1 LVPGGRSA
9 RFALHRDTGR
19 LEAEFVKDKRLL
31 FAFPHPDDESFGPGG
46 TIAKYAREGTDV
58 HYVCATRGEV
68 GTADAEM
75 LKPYEHLPEDQ
86 RLGALRGQ
94 ELRNAANILGLTGLH
109 YLGYRDSG
117 MPGTEPNRDPRAF
130 INADPDRVTG
140 QLVKIFRSVQPQVV
154 VTFDPFGGYGHPD
167 HIFIHH
173 RATEAFHAAGDS
185 ARYPE
190 AGAPYQP
197 QKLYWTVFPKR
208 LIKFF
213 VLILRVTRR
222 DPTKF
227 GRNGDIDLKEIAAH
241 DYPPTTHL
249 NVRRYY
255 AIKQEAS
262 ACHTSQLAGGPARF
276 GKIQKWFMMTEHF
289 RLVEPGANGKRLKE
303 RDLFE
308 GVKVSS

>member
-1 LVPGGRSA
+1 M
-9 RFALHRDTGR
+9 TQN
-19 LEAEFVKDKRLL
+19 KRLL

-46 TIAKYAREGTDV
+46 TIARYAHEGVAV

-68 GTADAEM
+68 GTVEAAM

-94 ELRNAANILGLTGLH
+94 ELRDAANILGLTGLH

-130 INADPDRVTG
+130 INANPERVTG
-140 QLVKIFRSVQPQVV
+140 QLVKILRAVQPQVV

-167 HIFIHH
+167 HIFIHQ
-173 RATEAFHAAGDS
+173 RVTEAFQAAGDA

-190 AGAPYQP
+190 AGAPYRP
-197 QKLYWTVFPKR
+197 QKLYWTVFPKS
-208 LIKFF
+208 LLKFF
-213 VLILRVTRR
+213 VMMLRVTRR

-241 DYPPTTHL
+241 DYPPTTYI
-249 NVRRYY
+249 NVRSYS
-255 AIKQEAS
+255 AIKQAAS
-262 ACHTSQLAGGPARF
+262 QCHLSQLSGGPDRM
-276 GKIQKWFMMTEHF
+276 GWVQKLFFTQETF
-289 RLVEPGANGKRLKE
+289 RLVEPEVSGKRLKE

-308 GVKVSS
+308 GVRV

>member
-1 LVPGGRSA
+1 
-9 RFALHRDTGR
+9 
-19 LEAEFVKDKRLL
+19 VKDKRLL

-46 TIAKYAREGTDV
+46 TIAKYAREGADV

-68 GTADAEM
+68 GTVDAEL

-94 ELRNAANILGLTGLH
+94 ELRAAADILQLTGLH

-117 MPGTEPNRDPRAF
+117 MTGSADNQDPRAF

-140 QLVKIFRSVQPQVV
+140 QLVKIIRTYQPQVI

-173 RATEAFHAAGDS
+173 RATEAFHAAGDA

-190 AGAPYQP
+190 AGTPYQP
-197 QKLYWTVFPKR
+197 QKLYWAVFPKR
-208 LIKFF
+208 AIKLF
-213 VLILRVTRR
+213 VLIMRLTRR

-227 GRNGDIDLKEIAAH
+227 GRNRDINLLDIAAH
-241 DYPPTTHL
+241 DYPATTRI
-249 NVRRYY
+249 NVRAYY
-255 AIKQEAS
+255 EIKQAAS
-262 ACHTSQLAGGPARF
+262 RCHVSQFSDGPMRYSAV
-276 GKIQKWFMMTEHF
+276 QKWLAAYEAF
-289 RLVEPGANGKRLKE
+289 RLVEPSSNGTRLKE

-308 GVKVSS
+308 GIKV

>member
-1 LVPGGRSA
+1 M
-9 RFALHRDTGR
+9 
-19 LEAEFVKDKRLL
+19 KDKRLL

-46 TIAKYAREGTDV
+46 TIAKYAREGVDV

-68 GTADAEM
+68 GSADAEM
-75 LKPYEHLPEDQ
+75 LKPYLHLPEDQ

-117 MPGTEPNRDPRAF
+117 MSGSSDNQDLRAF
-130 INADPDRVTG
+130 INADRDRVTG
-140 QLVKIFRSVQPQVV
+140 QLVKIIRTYQPQVV

-173 RATEAFHAAGDS
+173 RTTEAFHAAGDR

-190 AGAPYQP
+190 AGAPYHP

-208 LIKFF
+208 LIKIF
-213 VLILRVTRR
+213 VVFTRLTFR
-222 DPTKF
+222 NPRKF
-227 GRNGDIDLKEIAAH
+227 GRNGDIDLIEIAQH
-241 DYPPTTHL
+241 EYPATT
-249 NVRRYY
+249 RIDIRPYY
-255 AIKQEAS
+255 DLKQDAS
-262 ACHTSQLAGGPARF
+262 RCHVSQFSGGPMRF
-276 GKIQKWFMMTEHF
+276 GKLQKWLASYETF
-289 RLVEPGANGKRLKE
+289 RLVEPSPAEKRLKE

-308 GVKVSS
+308 GVKL

>member
-1 LVPGGRSA
+1 M
-9 RFALHRDTGR
+9 
-19 LEAEFVKDKRLL
+19 KDKRLL
-31 FAFPHPDDESFGPGG
+31 LAFPHPDDESFGPGG
-46 TIAKYAREGTDV
+46 TIAKYAREGVDV

-68 GTADAEM
+68 GTVDAEL

-94 ELRNAANILGLTGLH
+94 ELRNAADILQLAGLH

-117 MPGTEPNRDPRAF
+117 MVGSQDNQDPRAF

-140 QLVKIFRSVQPQVV
+140 QLVKIVRAVQPQVV

-167 HIFIHH
+167 HIFIHE
-173 RATEAFHAAGDS
+173 RMTEAFHAAGDA

-197 QKLYWTVFPKR
+197 QKLYWTVFPKGM
-208 LIKFF
+208 LKFF
-213 VLILRVTRR
+213 VLVLRLTRR

-227 GRNGDIDLKEIAAH
+227 GRNGDVDLKEIAAH
-241 DYPPTTHL
+241 DYPPTTRID
-249 NVRRYY
+249 VWPYFE
-255 AIKQEAS
+255 IKQRAS
-262 ACHTSQLAGGPARF
+262 ACHVSQISSGPGMFDRLPRVAQRRF
-276 GKIQKWFMMTEHF
+276 IGYERF
-289 RLVEPGANGKRLKE
+289 RRVEPDVDGQRLKE

-308 GVKVSS
+308 GIQM

>member
-1 LVPGGRSA
+1 
-9 RFALHRDTGR
+9 
-19 LEAEFVKDKRLL
+19 VKDKRLL
-31 FAFPHPDDESFGPGG
+31 LAFPHPDDESFGPGG
-46 TIAKYAREGTDV
+46 TIAKYAREGVDV

-68 GTADAEM
+68 GSVDAEM

-94 ELRNAANILGLTGLH
+94 ELRRAADILQLTGLH

-117 MPGTEPNRDPRAF
+117 MIGSPDNQDPRAF

-140 QLVKIFRSVQPQVV
+140 QLVKIIRTYRPQVV

-173 RATEAFHAAGDS
+173 RTTEAFHAAGDA

-213 VLILRVTRR
+213 VLVLRITRR
-222 DPTKF
+222 DPTRF
-227 GRNGDIDLKEIAAH
+227 GRNGDINLIDIAAH
-241 DYPPTTHL
+241 DYPATTAI

-255 AIKQEAS
+255 EIKQAAS
-262 ACHTSQLAGGPARF
+262 RCHTSQYSGGPARF
-276 GKIQKWFMMTEHF
+276 GFLQKWLAAQETF
-289 RLVEPGANGKRLKE
+289 RLVEPAVAAKRLKE

-308 GVKVSS
+308 GVAP

>member
-1 LVPGGRSA
+1 MKA
-9 RFALHRDTGR
+9 
-19 LEAEFVKDKRLL
+19 KRLL

-46 TIAKYAREGTDV
+46 SIAKYAREGAEV

-68 GTADAEM
+68 GTVDAEL

-94 ELRNAANILGLTGLH
+94 ELRNAADILGLTGLH

-117 MPGTEPNRDPRAF
+117 MSNTEPNCDPRAF
-130 INADPDRVTG
+130 INADPARVTG
-140 QLVKIFRSVQPQVV
+140 QLVKIFRSVRPQVV

-173 RATEAFHAAGDS
+173 RTTEAFHAAGDP
-185 ARYPE
+185 ACYPE

-197 QKLYWTVFPKR
+197 QKLYWSVFPKG

-213 VLILRVTRR
+213 VWMLRVTRR
-222 DPTKF
+222 DPAKF
-227 GRNGDIDLKEIAAH
+227 GRNGDVDLKEIAAH
-241 DYPPTTHL
+241 DYPATTHV
-249 NVRRYY
+249 NVRPYY
-255 AIKQEAS
+255 DIKQEAS
-262 ACHTSQLAGGPARF
+262 RCHVSQFSGGPARF
-276 GKIQKWFMMTEHF
+276 GKLQKWFMTTEHY
-289 RLVEPGANGKRLKE
+289 RLVEPVAKGRRLKE

-308 GVKVSS
+308 GVNEKD

>member
-1 LVPGGRSA
+1 M
-9 RFALHRDTGR
+9 
-19 LEAEFVKDKRLL
+19 KDKRLL
-31 FAFPHPDDESFGPGG
+31 LAFPHPDDESFGPGG
-46 TIAKYAREGTDV
+46 TIAKYAREGVDV

-68 GTADAEM
+68 GTVDAEM

-94 ELRNAANILGLTGLH
+94 ELRHAADILQLTGLH

-117 MPGTEPNRDPRAF
+117 MTGTEPNRDPRAF

-173 RATEAFHAAGDS
+173 RVTEAFQAAGDA

-197 QKLYWTVFPKR
+197 QKLYWAVFPKA
-208 LIKFF
+208 LLKFF
-213 VLILRVTRR
+213 VLLMRVTRR

-241 DYPPTTHL
+241 DYPPTTRI
-249 NVRRYY
+249 NIRKYY

-262 ACHTSQLAGGPARF
+262 RCHISQYTGGPMRF
-276 GKIQKWFMMTEHF
+276 GKLQKWLAAYETF
-289 RLVEPGANGKRLKE
+289 RLVEPSVDGQRPKE
-303 RDLFE
+303 RDLFAGIRE
-308 GVKVSS
+308 

>member
-1 LVPGGRSA
+1 MK
-9 RFALHRDTGR
+9 T
-19 LEAEFVKDKRLL
+19 KRLL

-46 TIAKYAREGTDV
+46 SIARYAREGADV

-68 GTADAEM
+68 GSVNAEM
-75 LKPYEHLPEDQ
+75 LEPYAHLPEDQ

-94 ELRNAANILGLTGLH
+94 ELRNAADILGLTGLH

-117 MPGTEPNRDPRAF
+117 MSGSTDNQDPRAF

-140 QLVKIFRSVQPQVV
+140 HLVKIIRTYQPQVI

-173 RATEAFHAAGDS
+173 RATEAFHAAGDA

-208 LIKFF
+208 LIKVFIF
-213 VLILRVTRR
+213 ITRLTFHNPR
-222 DPTKF
+222 KF
-227 GRNGDIDLKEIAAH
+227 GRNGDIDLVDIAQH
-241 DYPPTTHL
+241 DYASTT
-249 NVRRYY
+249 RIDIRPYY
-255 AIKQEAS
+255 DIKQAAS
-262 ACHTSQLAGGPARF
+262 RCHVSQYTGGPMRF
-276 GKIQKWFMMTEHF
+276 GKLQKWLASYETF
-289 RLVEPGANGKRLKE
+289 RLVEPAPVGKRLKE
-303 RDLFE
+303 DDLFA
-308 GVKVSS
+308 GIK

>member
-1 LVPGGRSA
+1 M
-9 RFALHRDTGR
+9 
-19 LEAEFVKDKRLL
+19 KDKRLL

-46 TIAKYAREGTDV
+46 TIAKYAREGVDV

-68 GTADAEM
+68 GMVDAEM

-94 ELRNAANILGLTGLH
+94 ELRNAADILQLTGLH

-117 MPGTEPNRDPRAF
+117 MNGTEPNRDPRAF

-140 QLVKIFRSVQPQVV
+140 QLVKIIRAYQPQVV

-167 HIFIHH
+167 HIFIHQ
-173 RATEAFHAAGDS
+173 RVTEAFHAAGDA

-190 AGAPYQP
+190 AGTPFQP
-197 QKLYWTVFPKR
+197 QKLYWAVFPKR

-213 VLILRVTRR
+213 VLLLRVTRR

-227 GRNGDIDLKEIAAH
+227 GRNGDIDLQEIAAH
-241 DYPPTTHL
+241 DYPSTTGIDI
-249 NVRRYY
+249 RPYY

-262 ACHTSQLAGGPARF
+262 QCHTSQLAGGPARF
-276 GKIQKWFMMTEHF
+276 GKLQKWFMMTEHF
-289 RLVEPGANGKRLKE
+289 RLVEPAANGKRLKE

-308 GVKVSS
+308 GVQGVAVTHPAAGQLVWRQP